1 MSWFGKAACKGMDTS
16 LFFPERGK
24 PVPDTVRETCAGCP
38 VQQECLDYGLSQ
50 SLQIGIFGGMSGR
63 QRDTLIYG
71 YDKRTERK
79 AV

>member
-1 MSWFGKAACKGMDTS
+1 MNWFEKAACKGMDVN

-24 PVPDTVRETCAGCP
+24 PVPDIVRETCAGCP
-38 VQQECLDYGLSQ
+38 VQQECLKYGLSQ

-63 QRDTLIYG
+63 QRDTILYG